1 MRTLK
6 TLVFISLTFAL
17 TQPLLTACSDDDEPT
32 NGTTGTGTGSP
43 SDNMPSETKA
53 FVGAWECNVSG
64 TVDDHSLFLYE
75 DGSCSLNYYSYKG
88 GGTDTWTYDNETK
101 ILSSS
106 LIIASYSNRRRP
118 CQYQVTLSSPYDW
131 SCLWLAS
138 DDKIALTFNRYDDK
152 QLILAIGASNRRWTN
167 GTDTI
172 DIPYDYGQ
180 QITSNAIE
188 IIYGEWREEHKSY
201 DVYWENAFNDDEDD
215 KAYDNKLR
223 YKVGFDYNRGWGDR
237 SYFHIDSGSVVINHP
252 FYPGHTTLEFD
263 GELIKGTFRP
273 VD

>member
-32 NGTTGTGTGSP
+32 NGTIGTGSP
-43 SDNMPSETKA
+43 ADNMPSETKA
-53 FVGAWECNVSG
+53 FVGAWSSDISG
-64 TVDDHSLFLYE
+64 AEHSLFLYE
-75 DGSCSLNYYSYKG
+75 DGSCSLDHYRHDG
-88 GGTDTWTYDNETK
+88 GGTDTWTYDKETK
-101 ILSSS
+101 ILSTS
-106 LIIASYSNRRRP
+106 LTVYGYRHYN

-131 SCLWLAS
+131 SGLWFAYNNNG
-138 DDKIALTFNRYDDK
+138 ITFDRYDDK
-152 QLILAIGASNRRWTN
+152 QLILAIGDSNERWTN

-172 DIPYDYGQ
+172 DIPYNYGQ
-180 QITSNAIE
+180 HITSNAIE
-188 IIYGEWREEHKSY
+188 TIYDEWREEHKSY
-201 DVYWENAFNDDEDD
+201 DVYWENAFDDDEDD

-223 YKVGFDYNRGWGDR
+223 YKIGFDYYRSWSNQ

>member
-32 NGTTGTGTGSP
+32 NDTTGTGSP
-43 SDNMPSETKA
+43 ADNMPSETKA
-53 FVGAWECNVSG
+53 FVGAWSSNVVGSIE
-64 TVDDHSLFLYE
+64 HSLFLYE
-75 DGSCSLNYYSYKG
+75 DGSCNLNYYRYDG
-88 GGTDTWTYDNETK
+88 GGTETWTYNNETK
-101 ILSSS
+101 ILATS
-106 LIIASYSNRRRP
+106 LYISDRNRA

-131 SCLWLAS
+131 SCLWLS
-138 DDKIALTFNRYDDK
+138 NDDQALTFNRYDDE

-223 YKVGFDYNRGWGDR
+223 YKVGFDYNGGWGDR